1 MNQVGKAAGEKW
13 KSMSED
19 VSIIFNI
26 LVFSP

>member
-13 KSMSED
+13 KSMSDD